1 MRWFILPILVCS
13 CFVLATRAQDV
24 SAPPFGFKFDFGTR
38 KAVPGWTKVTPDT
51 IYSDYRGYG
60 FEPGS
65 VPSGIDRGGDPLTG
79 DFITGSAPFSFSVK
93 VSEGNWL
100 VRITIGD
107 PLGESLTTIKAETR
121 RLMLQRLA
129 TKAGEFKVATF
140 VCNVRNSRM
149 TPPLPANAPG
159 GSEVRLTNLD
169 ANRLDWDD
177 KLTIEFLN
185 DRPCICAIEIV
196 KADNLPTV
204 FLAGD
209 STVTDQPREPG
220 ASWGQMLPAFF
231 KPDVAVAN
239 YAASGQ
245 TLKSFITDLRL
256 DKLLSQMKPGDWLF
270 LQFGHNDEKS
280 NWPQTYVE
288 PFTTHKAYLRAM
300 ISEARL
306 RGATPI
312 LITPMERRGGIEGN
326 THGEFPAS
334 IMDTAREENVP
345 VIDLWSMSK
354 KLYAAMGDQ
363 VGEAFADPTHHRNY
377 GAYELSKCIVQGIKD
392 NRLRLADHIVDDFGR
407 FDPAHP
413 YPFASFRMP
422 ASAGRMGT
430 GGGAAPKS
438 PARRTGP
445 DYQD

>member
-1 MRWFILPILVCS
+1 VCLLILPILVCS
-13 CFVLATRAQDV
+13 CFALAPHTQD
-24 SAPPFGFKFDFGTR
+24 APARPAGFKFDFGTG
-38 KAVPGWTKVTPDT
+38 KAAPGWIKITPDT
-51 IYSDYRGYG
+51 GYSDERGYG

-65 VPSGIDRGGDPLTG
+65 KPNGIARGGDPLTG
-79 DFITGSAPFSFSVK
+79 DFITGSTPFSFSVK

-100 VRITIGD
+100 ARVTLGD
-107 PLGESLTTIKAETR
+107 PSGESLTTIKSETR
-121 RLMLQRLA
+121 RLMLQRVA
-129 TKAGEFKVATF
+129 TKTGEFKVATF
-140 VCNVRNSRM
+140 VGNVRNARM

-169 ANRLDWDD
+169 PNRLNWDD

-231 KPDVAVAN
+231 KPDIAVAN

-256 DKLLSQMKPGDWLF
+256 DKLLSQMKSGDWLL
-270 LQFGHNDEKS
+270 LQFGHNDEKR

-288 PFTTHKAYLRAM
+288 PFRTHKAYLRA
-300 ISEARL
+300 IIAEARL
-306 RGATPI
+306 RGATPV
-312 LITPMERRGGIEGN
+312 LITPMERRTGIEGN

-334 IMDTAREENVP
+334 IMEAAGEENVP
-345 VIDLWSMSK
+345 VIDLWSLSK
-354 KLYAAMGDQ
+354 KLYAAMGEQ
-363 VGEAFADPTHHRNY
+363 VGEAFADATHHRNY
-377 GAYELSKCIVQGIKD
+377 GAYELAKCVVQGIKD
-392 NRLRLADHIVDDFGR
+392 TQLPLAAHIVDDFR
-407 FDPAHP
+407 IFDPAHP
-413 YPFASFRMP
+413 DPFASFRVP
-422 ASAGRMGT
+422 ASAGR
-430 GGGAAPKS
+430 K
-438 PARRTGP
+438 
-445 DYQD
+445 